1 MITSIFALLHSKKS
15 FIYISLFQAML
26 LSKELIHDFSLEEA
40 NLREEWKQSYDDL
53 ENAND
58 WIGLNCKRKLE
69 KLLEIHLKEFHRLR
83 VLFQPIYEARVAADN
98 ERKAAETS
106 YTAAI
111 AMFDTCIKEV
121 APAGAAQFGLK
132 AVAHDA
138 VSSLLSTFNMP
149 FKRKP
154 PQRRRLQV
162 VPYSL
167 VFVRDPLE
175 RVRRQFRA
183 AFVLLDQRVLGLRPG
198 TILFYDHIL
207 LLVLIISQSTFIV
220 RCEKDVG

>member
-1 MITSIFALLHSKKS
+1 MLYYNSIRTKS
-15 FIYISLFQAML
+15 LVNLISFLQAML

-58 WIGLNCKRKLE
+58 WKGLNCKRKLE
-69 KLLEIHLKEFHRLR
+69 KILETHLTEFRRLL
-83 VLFQPIYEARVAADN
+83 VLFQPILEARIAVEN

-106 YTAAI
+106 YAAAI
-111 AMFDTCIKEV
+111 AMFEACLKEV

-132 AVAHDA
+132 AVAHET
-138 VSSLLSTFNMP
+138 VCTMLSTFNMP

-175 RVRRQFRA
+175 RVRRQYRS

-198 TILFYDHIL
+198 TFPLFDHIYNQFL
-207 LLVLIISQSTFIV
+207 
-220 RCEKDVG
+220 